1 METNELTM
9 EPTEVRTELLK
20 NTKEELVEFIFN
32 QATSIMELQEMGKD
46 LIAEND
52 NLKASLTV
60 YIEQA
65 ADAVSRLQSV
75 RDIVVTEEV
84 PTPWRTGEQW
94 LATEVDKLNEVADAN
109 IVEED
114 TNE

>member
-1 METNELTM
+1 M
-9 EPTEVRTELLK
+9 
-20 NTKEELVEFIFN
+20 EELVEFIFN
-32 QATSIMELQEMGKD
+32 QATSIMELKEMGKD
-46 LIAEND
+46 LIAENE

-65 ADAVSRLQSV
+65 TEAISKLDAVKY
-75 RDIVVTEEV
+75 IVVTEEV

-94 LATEVDKLNEVADAN
+94 LSSEIDKLNEIADAN
-109 IVEED
+109 VVEGD